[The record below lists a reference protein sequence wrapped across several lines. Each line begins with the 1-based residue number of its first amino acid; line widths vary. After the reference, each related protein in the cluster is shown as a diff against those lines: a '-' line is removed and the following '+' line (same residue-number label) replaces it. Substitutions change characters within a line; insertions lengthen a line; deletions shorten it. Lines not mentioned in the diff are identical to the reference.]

1 MTIDDSLAWRLT
13 PQGCEA
19 RHVRGTM
26 YEVRFESLR
35 ALRGGCGAGA
45 KPIFEAMSEFGYDA
59 AAWFADP
66 GEGFVL

>member
-1 MTIDDSLAWRLT
+1 
-13 PQGCEA
+13 
-19 RHVRGTM
+19 M